1 MAPFPETWWKDA
13 TVYQIYP
20 TSFFD
25 SNGDGIGDLNGIT
38 SKLDYL
44 KDLGV
49 DVLWLNPIYK
59 SPLADMGYDIS
70 DYRDIDP
77 RYGTLK
83 DWDRLIAEVHDR
95 GMKLM
100 MDLVVN
106 HTSDEHEWFIESK
119 SSKTNPKR
127 DWYIW
132 RPPKY
137 DEAGNRQPPNNWKG
151 VFQGSAW
158 EYSAATD
165 EYYLHLYLPKQPDL
179 NWDNPAVREAVWDLM
194 KFWVDRGCDGFRMDC
209 INQISKVE
217 GLPDAPIIAP
227 EEVYQDAS
235 DYFANGPRVHEYVQE
250 MNRRVLSQYGSTVDV
265 RARRAHDAGL
275 LEQACAPLE
284 THVAR
289 ETFLSL
295 SSPLLPASHSL
306 RSYSPPHSF
315 DPQDLITVGETPFT
329 HSAAELAKY
338 VLEKH
343 KELNMVFQFQLSDL
357 DSPRGIRHLP
367 MVHRPWKLS
376 ELKEIVTRWQI
387 FERDQGFWN
396 AVFTENHDISRSVSR
411 FGNDSD
417 EWRAVSAKM
426 LAMLQLTQGG
436 TQYVYQGQELGLK
449 NFPPTLN
456 HRRRQAGR
464 DDDVDMTD
472 ILDDMQK
479 KARDHSRVPMPW
491 DSSPNAGF
499 TTGTPWMRVNEDYMK
514 WNAASQLTDPQSVHS
529 FWKRALQIRKENRV
543 LIYGDFT
550 DLSPDNEEIFAY
562 IRSYGGQRALVIL
575 NFTSK
580 RVTFNHLEAKAKRVN
595 LSQFKLVF
603 GNYCD
608 ENKNAPDV
616 HSHPQVELEAYEGRL
631 YISGSVA

>member
-70 DYRDIDP
+70 DYRNIDP
-77 RYGTLK
+77 RYGTLG
-83 DWDRLIAEVHDR
+83 DWDRLIAEVHAR

-106 HTSDEHEWFIESK
+106 HTSDEHEWFIE
-119 SSKTNPKR
+119 R
-127 DWYIW
+127 
-132 RPPKY
+132 
-137 DEAGNRQPPNNWKG
+137 
-151 VFQGSAW
+151 SAW

-217 GLPDAPIIAP
+217 GLPDAPVIAP
-227 EEVYQDAS
+227 EDRYQDAS
-235 DYFANGPRVHEYVQE
+235 DYFANGPHVHEYVQE
-250 MNRRVLSQYGSTVDV
+250 MNRKVLSRYRGEGGHSSFVVDFRSV
-265 RARRAHDAGL
+265 GEGAPWTYAHDSSPV
-275 LEQACAPLE
+275 EQAWAPAE

-295 SSPLLPASHSL
+295 PSPLLLAPHS
-306 RSYSPPHSF
+306 RHSYSPHSF
-315 DPQDLITVGETPFT
+315 GPQDLITVGETPFT

-357 DSPRGIRHLP
+357 DSPRGTRHLP
-367 MVHRPWKLS
+367 MVHRPWKLF

-396 AVFTENHDISRSVSR
+396 TVFMENHDISRSVSR

-436 TQYVYQGQELGLK
+436 TQYVYQGQELGLR
-449 NFPPTLN
+449 NFPRSWGIEEYKDVASENWYNETLN
-456 HRRRQAGR
+456 HRRREAGR

-514 WNAASQLTDPQSVHS
+514 WNAANQLTDPQSVHS
-529 FWKRALQIRKENRV
+529 FWKRALQIRKQNRV

-562 IRSYGGQRALVIL
+562 VRSYGGQRALVIL
-575 NFTSK
+575 NFTS
-580 RVTFNHLEAKAKRVN
+580 RQVTFNHLEAKAKRVN

-608 ENKNAPDV
+608 ENKNTLDAHD
-616 HSHPQVELEAYEGRL
+616 HSQVDLEAYEGRL